1 MPPAAFGSGGFR
13 FLTHCHPAI
22 WVFKMSNSAIKE
34 IVIVGGGT
42 AGWMSAAALAKVLN
56 GTANITLIESEE
68 IGTVGVGEA
77 TIPLIHLYNT
87 ALDLD
92 ENEFMRR
99 THATF
104 KLGIEF
110 VDWGRLGD
118 SYIHGFGPLGPDIG
132 ITKFYQFWLKA
143 QAQGRAAPIES
154 YSINTAAAR
163 ANKFMRALKDMGNS
177 PMAEIAHAFHFD
189 AGLYAAF
196 LRDYAEKRGVVR
208 IEDKI
213 QGATTH
219 PENGHIDTVVLES
232 GRRVA
237 GQLFIDCSGF
247 RGLLIE
253 QTLKTGYDDWSHWLP
268 CNRAWAVPCESV
280 TPLTPYTRATARQS
294 GWQWR
299 IPLQHRIGNGHVYC
313 NSFVNDDEA
322 AQTLLAN
329 LPGKA
334 LAEPRQLRF
343 VTGKRKK
350 MWNRNVVAVGLSSGF
365 MEPLEST
372 SIHLIQANI
381 ARLAALFPD
390 TGFNQADIDEFNR
403 QADFEVERIRDF
415 LILHYKATQRT
426 DSAFWNHCREMPI
439 PETLQAKIDLFSN
452 NARIFREASEMFSE
466 ISWFEVFIGQNIKPR
481 SFHPLVNAI
490 DDTKLGNVLANVES
504 TIGRCVQAMP
514 NHADFVAE
522 HCAMGSHH

>member
-1 MPPAAFGSGGFR
+1 MNDN
-13 FLTHCHPAI
+13 T
-22 WVFKMSNSAIKE
+22 IKD

-42 AGWMSAAALAKVLN
+42 AGWMSAAALSKVLN
-56 GTANITLIESEE
+56 GTVNITLIESEE

-77 TIPLIHLYNT
+77 TIPLIHLYNS

-92 ENEFMRR
+92 EDEFMRR

-132 ITKFYQFWLKA
+132 VTKFYQFWLKA
-143 QAQGRAAPIES
+143 QSQGRAAPIES

-163 ANKFMRALKDMGNS
+163 ANKFMRAMKDMGNS

-196 LRDYAEKRGVVR
+196 LRGYAEKRGVKRV
-208 IEDKI
+208 EGKI
-213 QGATTH
+213 RGATTRMH
-219 PENGHIDTVVLES
+219 NGHIEAVVLES
-232 GRRVA
+232 GHTVA

-280 TPLTPYTRATARQS
+280 EPLAPYTRATARQA

-313 NSFVNDDEA
+313 NSFISDDEA
-322 AQTLLAN
+322 ASVLMAN

-334 LAEPRQLRF
+334 LAEPRPLRF
-343 VTGKRKK
+343 VTGKRKQ
-350 MWNRNVVAVGLSSGF
+350 MWNKNVVAVGLSSGF

-390 TGFNQADIDEFNR
+390 ANFHQADIDEFNR

-415 LILHYKATQRT
+415 LILHYKATQRD
-426 DSAFWNHCREMPI
+426 DSAFWNHCREMKI
-439 PETLQAKIDLFSN
+439 PDSLQAKIDLFSS

-466 ISWFEVFIGQNIKPR
+466 ISWFEVFMGQHITPR
-481 SFHPLVNAI
+481 AHHPLVNAI
-490 DDTKLGNVLANVES
+490 DDEKLGKVLSNVES
-504 TIGRCVQAMP
+504 TIQRCVEAMP
-514 NHADFVAE
+514 THAEFVAQ
-522 HCAMGSHH
+522 HCAMAPRH